1 MEAVMSMYMLLCNFT
16 DQAIRNMKEAPNRRA
31 AAREKAKKL
40 GVEIKAGYLALGV
53 YDLIVHLEAP
63 DEETVARFVLS
74 LASTGNLRTTT
85 IKVFSE
91 AEFDKIVGALV

>member
-1 MEAVMSMYMLLCNFT
+1 MSMYMLLCNFT
-16 DQAIRNMKEAPNRRA
+16 DQAIRNMKDAPNRRA

-53 YDLIVHLEAP
+53 YDLIIHLEAGD
-63 DEETVARFVLS
+63 DETAAKFVLS

-85 IKVFSE
+85 IRAFPE
-91 AEFDKIVGALV
+91 AEYDRIVGGLV

>member
-1 MEAVMSMYMLLCNFT
+1 MSMYMLLCNYT
-16 DQAIRNMKEAPNRRA
+16 DQAIRNMKEMPSRRE

-40 GVEIKAGYLALGV
+40 GVEIKAAYLALGV

-63 DEETVARFVLS
+63 DEETVAKFVLS
-74 LASTGNLRTTT
+74 LASGGNLRTTT

-91 AEFDKIVGALV
+91 AETDRIVAAVA

>member
-1 MEAVMSMYMLLCNFT
+1 MYMLLCNFT
-16 DQAIRNMKEAPNRRA
+16 DQAIRNMKDAPSRRA

-53 YDLIVHLEAP
+53 YDLVIQIEAG
-63 DEETVARFVLS
+63 DDETVAKFVLS

-85 IKVFSE
+85 VRVFPE
-91 AEFDKIVGALV
+91 AEYDRIVGALV

>member
-1 MEAVMSMYMLLCNFT
+1 MSMYMLLCNFT
-16 DQAIRNMKEAPNRRA
+16 DQAIRNMKDAPNRRA

-53 YDLIVHLEAP
+53 YDLIIHLEAG
-63 DEETVARFVLS
+63 DDETVAKFVLS

-85 IKVFSE
+85 IRAFPE
-91 AEFDKIVGALV
+91 AEYDRIIAALV